1 MSESSRRRLRKLLT
15 LPTFSLPATFQII
28 KKLLPKKA
36 VERLK
41 FINAKNVDEYIDEA
55 NTPASWG
62 GQDSYEFSFVPESSR
77 QSDEAKHENGTLHQ
91 PANNNDAEHA
101 NLNLSQR
108 KVSPVISSENSSE
121 A

>member
-1 MSESSRRRLRKLLT
+1 MSESSHRRLRKLLT
-15 LPTFSLPATFQII
+15 FPTFSLPATFQII

-41 FINAKNVDEYIDEA
+41 FISAKNVDEYIDEA

-62 GQDSYEFSFVPESSR
+62 GRDSYEFSFVPESR

-91 PANNNDAEHA
+91 PANNNDAEQA
-101 NLNLSQR
+101 NLNLTQR